1 MKTRSPF
8 IRFYSEEDPVVRG
21 LLTEMRTL
29 MRRAW
34 EVDGEDLGIIHQ
46 RIQTDRKGSRG
57 DTRMIYMQ
65 SNQS

>member
-8 IRFYSEEDPVVRG
+8 IRFYSEDDPVVRG

-46 RIQTDRKGSRG
+46 RIRQIEKEVEETQG
-57 DTRMIYMQ
+57 
-65 SNQS
+65 